1 MVPLRVEIQENTHTQ
16 NQTKL
21 CIEPR
26 PPLQFSYLAQRQ
38 AHHPYSFYKDEN
50 TINTVSRELEVIFIR
65 AVESC
70 AVITSRQHRGPW
82 LQAAICIQ
90 HARPSSLLAAPSY
103 LFRLSLSIFRL
114 QMHFFPSHNI
124 TSTYSNQPFQ
134 VTSLTPSPEY
144 SYIYYLVT
152 FHLIRRTVV
161 IDDGALFVKL
171 STAAIKRT
179 CCLFVFFRC

>member
-1 MVPLRVEIQENTHTQ
+1 MVPLRVEIQENTHTHTEP
-16 NQTKL
+16 NQTL
-21 CIEPR
+21 YRASP

-90 HARPSSLLAAPSY
+90 HARPSCLLAAPSY

-114 QMHFFPSHNI
+114 QMHFFPFSQHHIHLQQPTILGHVSHSVSRI
-124 TSTYSNQPFQ
+124 FLYLLF
-134 VTSLTPSPEY
+134 
-144 SYIYYLVT
+144 SYIS
-152 FHLIRRTVV
+152 FNPENSRNRRRRSLCQAVHR
-161 IDDGALFVKL
+161 
-171 STAAIKRT
+171 SH
-179 CCLFVFFRC
+179 